1 MGVPGGGEARQQGGS
16 GPPPPP
22 PPPADPLPPVPLPLR
37 TGTDTTC
44 HDGAQKSGNVYE
56 KGFDATDPKKSFSR
70 KNVQKHRQK
79 SQKHS
84 SERWCGG
91 SCRWFVEPAG
101 GAVSQ

>member
-16 GPPPPP
+16 GPPP

-56 KGFDATDPKKSFSR
+56 KVFDTTGQ
-70 KNVQKHRQK
+70 KNYFQGKMFKNIGKNHKNIPLSDGV
-79 SQKHS
+79 
-84 SERWCGG
+84 
-91 SCRWFVEPAG
+91 VAAAG
-101 GAVSQ
+101 GLWSRPAVPVSQ